1 VWPTE
6 PAKAGW
12 SFNKWRETRI
22 PKELRPNNR
31 QRQNVHALAVVLG
44 AAAELADVAVAAA
57 VDAAAQA
64 AVAPAEVVDRAA
76 AVAVDK
82 GEAAVPAA
90 KAASA
95 AAEAAKA
102 RVVIAT
108 VDAAMGAASS
118 SRT

>member
-1 VWPTE
+1 ME

-12 SFNKWRETRI
+12 SFNKWRKTRI
-22 PKELRPNNR
+22 PKELQPNNR
-31 QRQNVHALAVVLG
+31 QRQNVHALAVVPA

-64 AVAPAEVVDRAA
+64 VAAAPAEVVDLE
-76 AVAVDK
+76 AVAVVAK
-82 GEAAVPAA
+82 AEAAVRAA
-90 KAASA
+90 KAVSA

-108 VDAAMGAASS
+108 VGAAMVAASS